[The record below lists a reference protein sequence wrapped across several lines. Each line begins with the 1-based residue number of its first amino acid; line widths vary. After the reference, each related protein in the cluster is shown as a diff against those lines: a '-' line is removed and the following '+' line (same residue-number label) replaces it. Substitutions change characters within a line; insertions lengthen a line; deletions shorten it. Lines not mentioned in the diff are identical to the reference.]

1 MLVPRRP
8 LLMGVVNITPDSF
21 SDGGSFLAPDS
32 AIEHAL
38 QLIGE
43 GADLLDLG
51 AESTRPAGAAYGTGA
66 REVEAGEELARLL
79 PVLSGVRRQSSI
91 PISIDT
97 RKAAV
102 ARAALDAGA
111 DLLNDVS
118 GLADLETADLAAR
131 AGCPVVLM
139 HHRGIFSGAGAALA
153 AGPIVEEVR
162 SGLEAAL
169 ARALAAGCRREQMV
183 LDPGLGFGK
192 HGQLN
197 LELLRRLGELA
208 TLGCPLLVGA
218 SRKSFLGEVSGAQ
231 APAERLPESLAAAA
245 WATAGGASL
254 LRVHDVGATR
264 RFLAAWLA
272 IDEIGPVAERAWR
285 EEIPA

>member
-1 MLVPRRP
+1 
-8 LLMGVVNITPDSF
+8 
-21 SDGGSFLAPDS
+21 
-32 AIEHAL
+32 
-38 QLIGE
+38 
-43 GADLLDLG
+43 
-51 AESTRPAGAAYGTGA
+51 
-66 REVEAGEELARLL
+66 
-79 PVLSGVRRQSSI
+79 
-91 PISIDT
+91 
-97 RKAAV
+97 
-102 ARAALDAGA
+102 
-111 DLLNDVS
+111 
-118 GLADLETADLAAR
+118 
-131 AGCPVVLM
+131 
-139 HHRGIFSGAGAALA
+139 
-153 AGPIVEEVR
+153 
-162 SGLEAAL
+162 
-169 ARALAAGCRREQMV
+169 MV

-218 SRKSFLGEVSGAQ
+218 SRKSFLGEVSGTL

>member
-139 HHRGIFSGAGAALA
+139 HHRGIFSGAVAALA

-208 TLGCPLLVGA
+208 ALGCPLLVGA
-218 SRKSFLGEVSGAQ
+218 SRKSFLGEVSGTQ

>member
-1 MLVPRRP
+1 
-8 LLMGVVNITPDSF
+8 
-21 SDGGSFLAPDS
+21 
-32 AIEHAL
+32 
-38 QLIGE
+38 
-43 GADLLDLG
+43 
-51 AESTRPAGAAYGTGA
+51 
-66 REVEAGEELARLL
+66 
-79 PVLSGVRRQSSI
+79 
-91 PISIDT
+91 
-97 RKAAV
+97 
-102 ARAALDAGA
+102 
-111 DLLNDVS
+111 
-118 GLADLETADLAAR
+118 
-131 AGCPVVLM
+131 M
-139 HHRGIFSGAGAALA
+139 HHRGIFSGAVAALA

-208 TLGCPLLVGA
+208 ALGCPLLVGA
-218 SRKSFLGEVSGAQ
+218 SRKSFLGEVSGTL

>member
-79 PVLSGVRRQSSI
+79 PVLSGVRRQSLI

-139 HHRGIFSGAGAALA
+139 HHRGIFSGAVAALA

-218 SRKSFLGEVSGAQ
+218 SRKSFLGEVSGTL